1 MSDSLEKEEDVNH
14 LPESPPL
21 GLLDPARMQNPLA
34 VDQMQQIPQQMTNET
49 GFVMPEQPRQQPPQ
63 PNWQRTPTMSPASV
77 FQPGSGTPG
86 SQRSST
92 GTPNHQ
98 MSGQPQQQFFQGE
111 SPIHPQAPMTP
122 QGAGQPPVS
131 NSGTPQSAGPP
142 QAVQAP
148 FDYQAAQMQQQQHAQ
163 AMAAAAAAQQQQQ
176 YGNQNQ
182 QQMHDYRM
190 MGMHQHPGHPQ
201 YPPGYP
207 PTQWQQQM
215 YARQAAAAAQQRAAA
230 QRVPYPPA
238 AYQPGMPGAP
248 SPMTPVYPPQTP
260 TAPRTTPGSA
270 GPASGPPGTP
280 QRPQYPQGTNP
291 QPQPQFA
298 YPPTQQMTPTGQP
311 PGYPGI
317 PGTPTFPSPAHQMY
331 RQGPPT
337 APPGMRQYIS
347 PQAGQQQTT
356 PGASHRFPPQ
366 VTPGATSSPHFASAP
381 GAIGPDLRS
390 PSLMSP
396 NQHPSQ
402 QHTPVLPRASHNEVP
417 LHAIRPGAL
426 TSQPLSQPQVTPQQP
441 LSSSSLPPQ
450 SAGGVPFVYR
460 GPTAHMHHDPNA
472 FPAMTNADPE
482 LFLTGFHFL
491 CFEPDKLF
499 EDRLDRH
506 NLEFMI
512 KYHVV
517 GGCFRKR
524 ESGYSLENSSPTIS
538 IQRNVQAVF
547 RKSTILYCHEITLT
561 YINLQ
566 LFSLSGFDESERG
579 AISFMAEAMGAKIT
593 PFLAKQNDL
602 VIAKVWVRDCSV
614 FSYQFFFSSS
624 EKVTK
629 ALEWKIPVVNYQWI
643 ADAYVCGS
651 AQPHERPNVENP
663 RYQLGQPC
671 PEVNGTPAIIEMCS
685 NEFAAMI
692 CKSKSSHFHE
702 IISFS
707 GFWKQ
712 PIILDDQKHQ
722 KARNNKKE
730 VLTDEYFFPARR
742 LKRYSE
748 QSVAPT
754 DEEINT
760 ALEGIKEIE
769 RLWKEHLEEIGNDRM
784 HKDYYKVKEPQ
795 PKITIWFGDAIDDET
810 LTILKKKVQ
819 FLGGSCTEK
828 IQNATHLIMMSGHK
842 SLALLEGIIR
852 GKNIMQPEWIVD
864 SYFHKKWLGKLKS
877 TTRLS
882 DGRVFAD
889 TFDYF
894 LHDEKLEKE
903 CSYNCMRSVL
913 RAQNKPVF
921 EDMEF
926 HVTRFVEPN
935 RKDLVRLI
943 ELAGGKVHEDKPDPK
958 YLARCIETEQPFIII
973 SCENDARFLSYLAE
987 AKLPIYNVDLILFA
1001 MLRQVVEPLPQF
1013 RIPIPI
1019 VVKTPVVF
1027 RQPPPYT
1034 ASSREQLPNPPVP
1047 RSSSNGPTEQ
1057 SS

>member
-21 GLLDPARMQNPLA
+21 GLLDPSRMQNPLA

-131 NSGTPQSAGPP
+131 NSGTPQNAGPP

-270 GPASGPPGTP
+270 GPGSGPPGTP

-426 TSQPLSQPQVTPQQP
+426 PSQPLSQPQVTPQQP

-512 KYHVV
+512 KYH
-517 GGCFRKR
+517 GGDIDYHQSKFNEKINQVTHILIDSCRNIHVRQSLEARKR
-524 ESGYSLENSSPTIS
+524 IIS
-538 IQRNVQAVF
+538 IQWLVDVF
-547 RKSTILYCHEITLT
+547 EKEKADIPWRIAHLPSPFNETFRPYLGK
-561 YINLQ
+561 

-602 VIAKVWVRDCSV
+602 VIAKV
-614 FSYQFFFSSS
+614 SS

-692 CKSKSSHFHE
+692 C
-702 IISFS
+702 
-707 GFWKQ
+707 FWKQ

-742 LKRYSE
+742 LAE

-795 PKITIWFGDAIDDET
+795 PKITIWFGDAIDEET

-864 SYFHKKWLGKLKS
+864 SYFHKKW
-877 TTRLS
+877 
-882 DGRVFAD
+882 
-889 TFDYF
+889 
-894 LHDEKLEKE
+894 
-903 CSYNCMRSVL
+903 
-913 RAQNKPVF
+913 
-921 EDMEF
+921 
-926 HVTRFVEPN
+926 
-935 RKDLVRLI
+935 
-943 ELAGGKVHEDKPDPK
+943 
-958 YLARCIETEQPFIII
+958 LARCIETEQPFIII